1 MKTAQADLTTGPLG
15 KQIFRFSIPLI
26 FSNLLQ
32 VLFNMADV
40 AVVGRFAGSTALGAV
55 GSTTIFV
62 SLFTG
67 FLIGLSGGVNVLVAH
82 HFGADDQKN
91 LSDTVHSAAL
101 TCAAAG
107 LVLLGIGCGFA
118 GGILRALNTKP
129 ELMDGAVLYLRIYC
143 LGMPAL
149 AVYNF
154 GNAVFSAVGD
164 TRRPL
169 YYLSIAGVINV
180 VLNLFFVIVCNM
192 DVAGVAVASIISQY
206 FSAILVT
213 AALLRS
219 RESYCLRLSQLRF
232 HKTRTKAILSIGIPS
247 GLQNAIFALANLFI
261 QRGVNTFSAT
271 MVAGNS
277 AATNA
282 DALVYDVMQ
291 AFYTAC
297 GSFIGQNYGAGKKDR
312 IRRTF
317 LISTAYAFGAGLLLG
332 LGLLLFGRP
341 FLSLF
346 TTDPQVMDAGMYR
359 LTVMSVSYCVSAFMD
374 GSIAA
379 SRGLGKSAVPMI
391 IVILGSCVFRIIWVY
406 TVFAWFGTITSLY
419 LLYVFS
425 WTMNELA
432 VIHGNVSCAVSRT
445 LQACSYLTKEW
456 EWLRCESQSAPA
468 FGPQTAEILLSLMDL
483 GQQSVPV
490 LIECAPEIQ
499 IVAGMIHAEHTAGA
513 VEVRDQQLCFL
524 QHLML
529 VQQTEAAVM
538 DPVIQRCSRLHH
550 QRQHSDVFRVHGVE
564 GLGGLDGVFL
574 QQLRAAQTCDGSDG

>member
-15 KQIFRFSIPLI
+15 KKIFRFSIPLI

-55 GSTTIFV
+55 GSTTILV

-67 FLIGLSGGVNVLVAH
+67 FLIGLAGGVNVLVAH
-82 HFGADDQKN
+82 HFGAGDRKN

-219 RESYCLRLSQLRF
+219 RESYCLRFSQLRF

-297 GSFIGQNYGAGKKDR
+297 GSFIGQNYGAGQIKRCKKTMQLSFLEGAIATFVSVVVLLLSARSLLAIFNSDPEVIAIGYIRLATILPAYVFCLIYEILSGYLRGFGISLAPALLTMLGVCGIR
-312 IRRTF
+312 IAWVKFVFPMSMTFQTVMWVYPISLGATAMLILCAVLIYRPSRRF
-317 LISTAYAFGAGLLLG
+317 AGL
-332 LGLLLFGRP
+332 
-341 FLSLF
+341 
-346 TTDPQVMDAGMYR
+346 
-359 LTVMSVSYCVSAFMD
+359 
-374 GSIAA
+374 
-379 SRGLGKSAVPMI
+379 
-391 IVILGSCVFRIIWVY
+391 
-406 TVFAWFGTITSLY
+406 
-419 LLYVFS
+419 
-425 WTMNELA
+425 E
-432 VIHGNVSCAVSRT
+432 
-445 LQACSYLTKEW
+445 
-456 EWLRCESQSAPA
+456 
-468 FGPQTAEILLSLMDL
+468 
-483 GQQSVPV
+483 
-490 LIECAPEIQ
+490 
-499 IVAGMIHAEHTAGA
+499 
-513 VEVRDQQLCFL
+513 
-524 QHLML
+524 
-529 VQQTEAAVM
+529 TEEE
-538 DPVIQRCSRLHH
+538 DK
-550 QRQHSDVFRVHGVE
+550 
-564 GLGGLDGVFL
+564 
-574 QQLRAAQTCDGSDG
+574 